1 MKHGMERGPT
11 LPTPEEEAR
20 AEIDRLLEAA
30 GWAIQDRRDM
40 NRHASTGVAVREYPT
55 SNGPAD
61 YMLFVDGRIA
71 GVVEAKPK
79 GTTLSGVEEQAGKY
93 IAGLSPNSPVAYDPP
108 PFEYEST
115 GVETWFKDTRDV
127 DARSR
132 RVFAFPKPET
142 MRTWLADDST
152 FRNRLKSLP
161 PLVTTGLRDCQIEA
175 ITNLEKSFAE
185 DRPRALCQMAT
196 GSGKTFTAITSI
208 YRAVKHAKARRVLFL
223 VDRNNLGRQADKEFG
238 QYVTPDDGR
247 KFTELHVVQHLKHNS
262 IDPSAEVVITTIQRL
277 FAMLCGRPD
286 YDEELDEGSEFE
298 QGDGIVRQV
307 EYNPAIPPEFFD
319 VVWTDECH
327 RSIYNEWR
335 QVLEYFDAYVVGLTA
350 TPAKHTIAFFNRNL
364 VMEYGHERAV
374 ADHVNVPYEVYR
386 IETRITKEG
395 SKVEAG
401 YHVDRRDRKTRQVRW
416 EMLDEDLSYVP
427 PQLDADVVSVDQ
439 LRTVV
444 RAFRDALSRDL
455 FPDRTEVPKTLV
467 FAKDDSHAEDIVRII
482 REEFA
487 RGDDFCK
494 KITYRSTG
502 EMPED
507 LIQKFRGSFNPRIAV
522 TVDMISTGTDI
533 KPVECLLFMRNVR
546 SRVYYEQMKGRGTRT
561 VDPEL
566 LKSVTP
572 DAVRKDRFVIV
583 DAVGVTESP
592 FIEPDLPVER
602 KRTVSF
608 ERLVDLV
615 ARGEVDDDVLSSLA
629 GRIATL
635 DAGLE
640 SRQREELAELAG
652 MPLHDVAVGLF
663 DAVDPDKRL
672 ERARQMFSLEEPDE
686 EQLKA
691 ATRALVDEACSPFDS
706 PEFRNRLIE
715 TKARSE
721 QVIDTISV
729 DEVLSTGYST
739 EQAEK
744 VWSTFGQ
751 FIEEHKD
758 DIDALSIVYSRPY
771 GQRHLTYE
779 QVRELAD
786 SIASPPYSLT
796 PELIWAAYERLQKS
810 NVKGSRPE
818 KTLADLVALVRVA
831 IRESETLEPFADSVR
846 ARFDTWMEE
855 ERMLGRAFTSEQVA
869 WLEMIRDHI
878 ATSLSVSAE
887 DFEDVPFN
895 QHGGLY
901 AAHEAFGDELT
912 VMLEELSEVLAG

>member
-1 MKHGMERGPT
+1 VVPS
-11 LPTPEEEAR
+11 PTPEEEAR

-30 GWAIQDRRDM
+30 GWVIQDRRDM
-40 NRHASTGVAVREYPT
+40 NRNAAVGVAVREYPT
-55 SNGPAD
+55 GNGPAD

-71 GVVEAKPK
+71 GVIEAKPK

-93 IAGLSPNSPVAYDPP
+93 IAGLSSNSPVAIEPP

-115 GVETWFKDTRDV
+115 GVETFFKDTRDV

-142 MRTWLADDST
+142 MRAWLADDST
-152 FRNRLKSLP
+152 FRNRLKTLP
-161 PLVTTGLRDCQIEA
+161 PLVTLGLRDCQVEA
-175 ITNLEKSFAE
+175 VTNLERSFAD
-185 DRPRALCQMAT
+185 DRPRALLQMAT
-196 GSGKTFTAITSI
+196 GSGKTYAAITSV
-208 YRAVKHAKARRVLFL
+208 YRLVKHAKAKRVLFL

-277 FAMLCGRPD
+277 YAMLCGRPD
-286 YDEELDEGSEFE
+286 YDEELDEASEFE
-298 QGDGIVRQV
+298 QSDGIVRKV
-307 EYNPAIPPEFFD
+307 EYNPSIPPEFYH
-319 VVWTDECH
+319 VVWTADCH

-335 QVLEYFDAYVVGLTA
+335 QVLEYFDAFVVGLTA

-386 IETRITKEG
+386 IQTRITKEG
-395 SKVEAG
+395 SKVKAG

-416 EMLDEDLSYVP
+416 EMLDEDLTYVP
-427 PQLDADVVSVDQ
+427 PQLDSEVVSPDQ
-439 LRTVV
+439 IRTVV
-444 RAFRDALSRDL
+444 RTFRDVLFTDL
-455 FPDRTEVPKTLV
+455 FPNRTEVPKTLV
-467 FAKDDSHAEDIVRII
+467 FAKDDSHAEDIVRIM

-502 EMPED
+502 EKPED
-507 LIQKFRGSFNPRIAV
+507 LIQKFRASYKPRIAV

-533 KPVECLLFMRNVR
+533 KPVECLLFMRDVR
-546 SRVYYEQMKGRGTRT
+546 SRVYYEQMKGRGTRV

-566 LKSVTP
+566 LRSVTP
-572 DAVRKDRFVIV
+572 DAVRKDRFVVV
-583 DAVGVTESP
+583 DAVGVTDSP

-635 DAGLE
+635 DATLE
-640 SRQREELAELAG
+640 PKHQQELAVLAG
-652 MPLHDVAVGLF
+652 RPLHDVALALF
-663 DAVDPDKRL
+663 DAVDPDRRV
-672 ERARQMFSLEEPDE
+672 ERARTMFAVEDPTS
-686 EQLKA
+686 EQLRQ
-691 ATRALVDEACSPFDS
+691 ATRALVDEATTPFDS

-715 TKARSE
+715 MKARSE
-721 QVIDTISV
+721 QVIDTVSV

-739 EQAEK
+739 EEAER
-744 VWSTFGQ
+744 VWSTFGE

-758 DIDALSIVYSRPY
+758 DIDALSIMYARPY
-771 GQRHLTYE
+771 GQRHLTFE

-786 SIASPPYSLT
+786 SVASPPYSLT
-796 PELIWAAYERLQKS
+796 PELIWAAYERLEKS
-810 NVKGSRPE
+810 KVRRSRPE

-846 ARFDTWMEE
+846 ARFDNWMEE
-855 ERMLGRAFTSEQVA
+855 QRMLGRAFTPEQLA
-869 WLEMIRDHI
+869 WLTMIRDHI

-901 AAHEAFGDELT
+901 AARSMFGDDLNKTLTELT
-912 VMLEELSEVLAG
+912 EVLAG

>member
-1 MKHGMERGPT
+1 VIGPDQGGFA

-20 AEIDRLLEAA
+20 AGIDQLLEAA
-30 GWAIQDRRDM
+30 GWVIQDRRDM
-40 NRHASTGVAVREYPT
+40 NRNAAAGVAVREHPT
-55 SNGPAD
+55 GNGPAD

-71 GVVEAKPK
+71 GVIEAKPK

-93 IAGLSPNSPVAYDPP
+93 IAGLPANAPVAYAPP

-127 DARSR
+127 EARSR
-132 RVFAFPKPET
+132 SVFAFPKPET
-142 MRTWLADDST
+142 LRAWLADDST

-161 PLVTTGLRDCQIEA
+161 PLITTGLRDCQVEA
-175 ITNLEKSFAE
+175 VTNLERSFA
-185 DRPRALCQMAT
+185 DGRPRALLQMAT
-196 GSGKTFTAITSI
+196 GSGKTYAAITSA
-208 YRAVKHAKARRVLFL
+208 YRLVKHAKAKRILFL
-223 VDRNNLGRQADKEFG
+223 VDRNNLGKQADKEFG

-247 KFTELHVVQHLKHNS
+247 KFTELHVVQHLKHNQ
-262 IDPSAEVVITTIQRL
+262 IDSSAEVVITTIQRL
-277 FAMLCGRPD
+277 YAMLCGRPD
-286 YDEELDEGSEFE
+286 YDEELDEASEFE
-298 QGDGIVRQV
+298 QGDGIIRKV
-307 EYNPAIPPEFFD
+307 EYNPNIPPEFFD

-335 QVLEYFDAYVVGLTA
+335 QVLEYFDAFVVGLTA
-350 TPAKHTIAFFNRNL
+350 TPAKHTIAFFKRNL

-386 IETRITKEG
+386 IQTRITKEG

-416 EMLDEDLSYVP
+416 EMLDEDLTYVP
-427 PQLDADVVSVDQ
+427 PQLDSEVVSVDQ
-439 LRTVV
+439 IRTVV
-444 RAFRDALSRDL
+444 RTLRDVLFTDL
-455 FPDRTEVPKTLV
+455 FPDRTVVPKTLV
-467 FAKDDSHAEDIVRII
+467 FAKDDSHAEDIVRIT

-502 EMPED
+502 EKPED
-507 LIQKFRGSFNPRIAV
+507 LIQKFRASYNPRIAV

-533 KPVECLLFMRNVR
+533 KPVECLLFMRDVR
-546 SRVYYEQMKGRGTRT
+546 SRVYYEQMKGRGTRV

-572 DAVRKDRFVIV
+572 DALRKDRFVIV

-635 DAGLE
+635 DASLE
-640 SRQREELAELAG
+640 PRQREELAELAG
-652 MPLHDVAVGLF
+652 KPLHDVATALF
-663 DAVDPDKRL
+663 DAVDPDTRA
-672 ERARQMFSLEEPDE
+672 ERARDMFSVEEPDE
-686 EQLKA
+686 QQVKA
-691 ATRALVDEACSPFDS
+691 ATRALIDEACSSFDS

-721 QVIDTISV
+721 QVMDTISV
-729 DEVLSTGYST
+729 DEVLATGYST
-739 EQAEK
+739 EEAER
-744 VWSTFGQ
+744 VWSTFGE
-751 FIEEHKD
+751 FIEEHRD
-758 DIDALSIVYSRPY
+758 DIDALSIMYSRPY
-771 GQRHLTYE
+771 GQRHLTFE

-786 SIASPPYSLT
+786 SIAAPPYSLT
-796 PELIWAAYERLQKS
+796 PELIWAAYERLERSK
-810 NVKGSRPE
+810 VKGSRPE
-818 KTLADLVALVRVA
+818 KTFADLIALVRVA
-831 IRESETLEPFADSVR
+831 IRESEMLEPFADSVR
-846 ARFDTWMEE
+846 ARFDNWMAEQ
-855 ERMLGRAFTSEQVA
+855 RMLGGAFTPEQVA
-869 WLEMIRDHI
+869 WLDMIRDHV

-901 AAHEAFGDELT
+901 AAHKAFGDELNN
-912 VMLEELSEVLAG
+912 VLDELTEVLAG

>member
-1 MKHGMERGPT
+1 
-11 LPTPEEEAR
+11 
-20 AEIDRLLEAA
+20 
-30 GWAIQDRRDM
+30 M
-40 NRHASTGVAVREYPT
+40 NRNAAVGVAVREYPT
-55 SNGPAD
+55 GNGPAD

-71 GVVEAKPK
+71 GVIEAKPK

-93 IAGLSPNSPVAYDPP
+93 IAGLSSNSPVAIEPP

-115 GVETWFKDTRDV
+115 GVETFFKDTRDV

-142 MRTWLADDST
+142 MRAWLADDST
-152 FRNRLKSLP
+152 FRNRLKTLP
-161 PLVTTGLRDCQIEA
+161 PLVTLGLRDCQVEA
-175 ITNLEKSFAE
+175 VTNLERSFTD
-185 DRPRALCQMAT
+185 DRPRALLQMAT
-196 GSGKTFTAITSI
+196 GSGKTYAAITSV
-208 YRAVKHAKARRVLFL
+208 YRLVKHAKAKRVLFL

-277 FAMLCGRPD
+277 YAMLCGRPD

-298 QGDGIVRQV
+298 AGDGIVRKV
-307 EYNPAIPPEFFD
+307 EYNPNIPPEFFD
-319 VVWTDECH
+319 CVWTDECH

-335 QVLEYFDAYVVGLTA
+335 QVLEYFDAFVVGLTA

-386 IETRITKEG
+386 IQTRITQEG

-416 EMLDEDLSYVP
+416 EMLDEDLTYVP
-427 PQLDADVVSVDQ
+427 PQLDSEVVSVDQ
-439 LRTVV
+439 IRTVV
-444 RAFRDALSRDL
+444 RTFRDVLFTDL

-467 FAKDDSHAEDIVRII
+467 FAKDDSHAEDIVRIM
-482 REEFA
+482 REEFGK
-487 RGDDFCK
+487 GDDFCK

-502 EMPED
+502 EKPED

-533 KPVECLLFMRNVR
+533 KPVECLLFMRDVR
-546 SRVYYEQMKGRGTRT
+546 SRVYYEQMKGRGTRV

-572 DAVRKDRFVIV
+572 DAVRKDRFVVV

-608 ERLVDLV
+608 ARLVDLV

-635 DAGLE
+635 DAILE
-640 SRQREELAELAG
+640 PRHQEDLEELAG
-652 MPLHDVAVGLF
+652 KPLHDVASALF
-663 DAVDPDKRL
+663 DAVDPDRRV
-672 ERARQMFSLEEPDE
+672 ERARAMYSLDIPSE
-686 EQLKA
+686 EQVAA
-691 ATRALVDEACSPFDS
+691 ATRALIDEATAPFDS
-706 PEFRNRLIE
+706 PDFRNRLIDV
-715 TKARSE
+715 KARSE

-739 EQAEK
+739 AEAER
-744 VWSTFGQ
+744 VWKTFGE

-758 DIDALSIVYSRPY
+758 DIDALSIIYSRPY
-771 GQRHLTYE
+771 GQRHLTFE

-786 SIASPPYSLT
+786 SIASPPYLLT
-796 PELIWAAYERLQKS
+796 PEVVWAAYERLEKAK
-810 NVKGSRPE
+810 VKGSRPE
-818 KTLADLVALVRVA
+818 KTLADLVALIRVA

-846 ARFDTWMEE
+846 ARFGTWLEE
-855 ERMLGRAFTSEQVA
+855 QRLLGRQFTPEQVA
-869 WLEMIRDHI
+869 WLGMIRDHI

-901 AAHEAFGDELT
+901 AASMAFGDDLDS
-912 VMLEELSEVLAG
+912 VLEELTEVLAG

>member
-1 MKHGMERGPT
+1 
-11 LPTPEEEAR
+11 
-20 AEIDRLLEAA
+20 
-30 GWAIQDRRDM
+30 M
-40 NRHASTGVAVREYPT
+40 NRNAAVGVAVREYPT
-55 SNGPAD
+55 GNGPAD

-71 GVVEAKPK
+71 GVIEAKPK

-93 IAGLSPNSPVAYDPP
+93 IAGLSSNSPVAIEPP

-115 GVETWFKDTRDV
+115 GVETFFKDTRDV

-142 MRTWLADDST
+142 MRAWLADDST
-152 FRNRLKSLP
+152 FRNRLKTLP
-161 PLVTTGLRDCQIEA
+161 PLVTLGLRDCQVEA
-175 ITNLEKSFAE
+175 VTNLERSFAD
-185 DRPRALCQMAT
+185 DRPRALLQMAT
-196 GSGKTFTAITSI
+196 GSGKTYAAITSV
-208 YRAVKHAKARRVLFL
+208 YRLVKHAKAKRVLFL

-277 FAMLCGRPD
+277 YAMLCGRPD

-298 QGDGIVRQV
+298 ASDGIVRKV
-307 EYNPAIPPEFFD
+307 EYNPSIPPEFFD
-319 VVWTDECH
+319 CVWTDECH

-335 QVLEYFDAYVVGLTA
+335 QVLEYFDAFVVGLTA

-386 IETRITKEG
+386 IQTRITKEG

-416 EMLDEDLSYVP
+416 EMLDEDLTYAP
-427 PQLDADVVSVDQ
+427 PQLDAEVVSPDQ
-439 LRTVV
+439 IRTVV
-444 RAFRDALSRDL
+444 RTFRDVLFTDL

-467 FAKDDSHAEDIVRII
+467 FAKDDSHAEDIVRIM
-482 REEFA
+482 REEFGK
-487 RGDDFCK
+487 GDDFCK

-502 EMPED
+502 EKPED

-533 KPVECLLFMRNVR
+533 KPVECLLFMRDVR
-546 SRVYYEQMKGRGTRT
+546 SRVYYEQMKGRGTRV

-572 DAVRKDRFVIV
+572 DAIRKDRFVVV
-583 DAVGVTESP
+583 DAVGVTDSP

-635 DAGLE
+635 DAILE
-640 SRQREELAELAG
+640 PRHQKDLEDLAG
-652 MPLHDVAVGLF
+652 KSLHDVAIALF
-663 DAVDPDKRL
+663 DAVDPDRRV
-672 ERARQMFSLEEPDE
+672 ERARTMFSLDTPSE
-686 EQLKA
+686 EQVAA
-691 ATRALVDEACSPFDS
+691 ATRALIDEATAPFDS
-706 PEFRNRLIE
+706 PEYRNRLIDV
-715 TKARSE
+715 KARSE

-739 EQAEK
+739 AEAER
-744 VWSTFGQ
+744 VWKTFGE

-758 DIDALSIVYSRPY
+758 DIDALSIIYSRPY
-771 GQRHLTYE
+771 GQRHLTFE

-786 SIASPPYSLT
+786 SIASPPYLLT
-796 PELIWAAYERLQKS
+796 PEVVWAAYERLEKAK
-810 NVKGSRPE
+810 VKGSRPE
-818 KTLADLVALVRVA
+818 KTLADLVALIRVA
-831 IRESETLEPFADSVR
+831 IQESETLEPFADSVR
-846 ARFDTWMEE
+846 ARFDTWLEE
-855 ERMLGRAFTSEQVA
+855 QRLLGRRFTPEQVA
-869 WLEMIRDHI
+869 WLGMIRDHI

-887 DFEDVPFN
+887 DFEGVPFN

-901 AAHEAFGDELT
+901 AASKAFGDDLDS
-912 VMLEELSEVLAG
+912 VLEELTEVLAG

>member
-1 MKHGMERGPT
+1 
-11 LPTPEEEAR
+11 
-20 AEIDRLLEAA
+20 
-30 GWAIQDRRDM
+30 M
-40 NRHASTGVAVREYPT
+40 NRNAAAGVAVREYPT
-55 SNGPAD
+55 GNGPAD

-71 GVVEAKPK
+71 GVIEAKPK
-79 GTTLSGVEEQAGKY
+79 GTTLSGVEEQAAKY
-93 IAGLSPNSPVAYDPP
+93 IAGLPPAAPKAYEPP

-115 GVETWFKDTRDV
+115 GVETFFKNTRDV

-132 RVFAFPKPET
+132 RIFAFPRPET
-142 MRTWLADDST
+142 MRAWLADDST
-152 FRNRLKSLP
+152 FRNRLRSLP
-161 PLVTTGLRDCQIEA
+161 PLITMGLRDCQIEA
-175 ITNLEKSFAE
+175 VTNLERSFAD
-185 DRPRALCQMAT
+185 DRPRALLQMAT
-196 GSGKTFTAITSI
+196 GSGKTFAAITSA
-208 YRAVKHAKARRVLFL
+208 YRLVKHAKAKRVLFL

-277 FAMLCGRPD
+277 YAMLCGRPD
-286 YDEELDEGSEFE
+286 YDESVDEASEFE
-298 QGDGIVRQV
+298 QGDGMVRQV
-307 EYNPAIPPEFFD
+307 EYNSNIPPEFFD

-335 QVLEYFDAYVVGLTA
+335 QVLEYFDAFVVGLTA

-374 ADHVNVPYEVYR
+374 ADRVNVPYEIYR
-386 IETRITKEG
+386 IQTRITREG

-416 EMLDEDLSYVP
+416 EMLDEDLTYVP
-427 PQLDADVVSVDQ
+427 PQLDAEVVSVDQ
-439 LRTVV
+439 IRTIV
-444 RAFRDALSRDL
+444 RAFRDALFTDL
-455 FPDRTEVPKTLV
+455 FPRRTEVPKTLV

-502 EMPED
+502 EKPED

-533 KPVECLLFMRNVR
+533 KPVECLLFMRDVR
-546 SRVYYEQMKGRGTRT
+546 SRVYYEQMKGRGTRV

-572 DAVRKDRFVIV
+572 DAVRKDRFVVV
-583 DAVGVTESP
+583 DAVGVTDSP

-615 ARGEVDDDVLSSLA
+615 ARGEVDEDVLSSLA
-629 GRIATL
+629 GRIITL
-635 DAGLE
+635 DASLE
-640 SRQREELAELAG
+640 PRQREELAGLAG
-652 MPLHDVAVGLF
+652 KPLHDVAAALF
-663 DAVDPDKRL
+663 DAIDPDKRV
-672 ERARQMFSLEEPDE
+672 ERAREMFAVTQPT
-686 EQLKA
+686 EQQVKE
-691 ATRALVDEACSPFDS
+691 ATQALVDEACGPFDS

-715 TKARSE
+715 TKARAE

-729 DEVLSTGYST
+729 DEILSAGYST
-739 EQAEK
+739 EEAK
-744 VWSTFGQ
+744 RVWSTFGG
-751 FIEEHKD
+751 FIEEHRD
-758 DIDALSIVYSRPY
+758 DIDALSIMYSRPY
-771 GQRHLTYE
+771 GQRHITYE

-796 PELIWAAYERLQKS
+796 PELIWSAYERLERS
-810 NVKGSRPE
+810 NVKRSRPE
-818 KTLADLVALVRVA
+818 KTLADLIALVRVA

-846 ARFDTWMEE
+846 ARFDTWLEE
-855 ERMLGRAFTSEQVA
+855 QQMLGRAFTPEQVA
-869 WLEMIRDHI
+869 WLEMIRDHV

-901 AAHEAFGDELT
+901 AASRAFGDDLDS
-912 VMLEELSEVLAG
+912 VLEELTEVLAG